1 MFGLDSSLA
10 SGSWC
15 QGLACSVS
23 VCGEL
28 RLKHHFASVTPARV
42 NWGGLSHQHR
52 ILCSVLSLAQPTG
65 VLPLPLCLCAQLFNA
80 SIAGGGTHSQ
90 GHK

>member
-65 VLPLPLCLCAQLFNA
+65 VLPLPLFLCAQLFNA